1 MLNKYDATDET
12 LTSEIVEW
20 NFYFDN
26 VAGIVVLFG
35 NDQYMFEVTV
45 MANADATNVNL
56 AGDADSV
63 TLSNLYTCTTIAFTA
78 DGDNAN
84 LLEMGTDFGT
94 NLATTK
100 YDMAAITDGTY

>member
-1 MLNKYDATDET
+1 MLNKYAATNEAA
-12 LTSEIVEW
+12 TSELVEW

-45 MANADATNVNL
+45 MANAAATNVNL
-56 AGDADSV
+56 AGDANSV
-63 TLSNLYTCTTIAFTA
+63 TLSDLYTCTTIAFTA
-78 DGDNAN
+78 NDDDAN
-84 LLEMGTDFGT
+84 LLEMDSDFGT